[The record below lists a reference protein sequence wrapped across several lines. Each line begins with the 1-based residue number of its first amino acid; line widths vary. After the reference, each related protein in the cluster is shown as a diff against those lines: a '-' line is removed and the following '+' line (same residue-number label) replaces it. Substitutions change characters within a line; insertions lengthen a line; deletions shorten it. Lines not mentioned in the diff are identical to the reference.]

1 MKNSKRII
9 ALFLALVVVIAGS
22 NLFLDHKLK
31 ASETNGDTTA
41 QEQQDTAESAQ
52 TVVEIV
58 VPKPQESVP
67 VAEAPIE
74 PAKEETPAVEPVKE
88 EVPVIEPVKEETPAA
103 EPVKE
108 EVPVTEPVK
117 EEMPA
122 AEPVMEEA
130 PAVETITEEAPEAE
144 PVQEEV
150 PTVEPV
156 KEEAP
161 EAEPVQEEI
170 AAEPEAENNQPEET
184 DLPEN
189 ETETPVVNEEVEK
202 TEGEGEETETTEPEE
217 NAEETGDDENIEEP
231 IHEEEPEKIE
241 SEKIIVANVPLKCS
255 ASTAAVGESVTV
267 TAAIK
272 VMNTEAAELKP
283 FILEVTASDGRMIDR
298 EVLFCTVLDGYAADA
313 GVRYEKH
320 IDFVPFTGDIAAVDL
335 IVTIRDNDEGET
347 KLFSGAMSF
356 TLEAA
361 EETKPEEIPEIES
374 ETEPEEIPEAQ
385 TDSEPEEITEAEP
398 ETEPEEISE
407 ADNNSEPE
415 EIPEAE
421 PENKPEEMPEAEPE
435 SAPEEIPEAELE
447 SEPEEIHEAEPETE
461 PEEITETDP
470 EEIPEIEPTPVPVQE
485 TPKQSDEPVIT
496 APAETEPEEEE
507 IEIPELEDMLLF
519 DTIEFEDDINRYIEL
534 YVWYDGYTDGKPLDF
549 GQVLNITAVL
559 YGFEDDTDIT
569 YRWQVSKDGENFTD
583 IEKADKRVYSIV
595 INEENC
601 ADFYRVVVLSE
612 KMA

>member
-58 VPKPQESVP
+58 VPKPQESEP

-74 PAKEETPAVEPVKE
+74 PA
-88 EVPVIEPVKEETPAA
+88 KEETPAA

-117 EEMPA
+117 EESPA
-122 AEPVMEEA
+122 AEPVQEEV
-130 PAVETITEEAPEAE
+130 PAVETVKEEAPEAE

-150 PTVEPV
+150 PAVEPV
-156 KEEAP
+156 EEGVP
-161 EAEPVQEEI
+161 EVEPVQEEI
-170 AAEPEAENNQPEET
+170 TVETENIQPEET
-184 DLPEN
+184 DLAET
-189 ETETPVVNEEVEK
+189 ETETPSINEEPEQ
-202 TEGEGEETETTEPEE
+202 TEGEGEETELAEPEE
-217 NAEETGDDENIEEP
+217 NAEETGDDENSEEP
-231 IHEEEPEKIE
+231 IPEEEPEKIE

-255 ASTAAVGESVTV
+255 ASTAAVGESVSV

-272 VMNTEAAELKP
+272 VMNTEAVELKP
-283 FILEVTASDGRMIDR
+283 FILEVTASDGRLIDR
-298 EVLFCTVLDGYAADA
+298 ELLFCTVLDGYAADA

-320 IDFVPFTGDIAAVDL
+320 IDFVPFTGDIAAVEL
-335 IVTIRDNDEGET
+335 IVTIRDNDDDET

-361 EETKPEEIPEIES
+361 EETEPEEIPEIES
-374 ETEPEEIPEAQ
+374 ESKPEEILEAEPETEPEEILEAQ
-385 TDSEPEEITEAEP
+385 PDSEPEEITEAEL
-398 ETEPEEISE
+398 ETKT
-407 ADNNSEPE
+407 E
-415 EIPEAE
+415 EIP
-421 PENKPEEMPEAEPE
+421 
-435 SAPEEIPEAELE
+435 
-447 SEPEEIHEAEPETE
+447 EAEPETE
-461 PEEITETDP
+461 PEEILEAEPETEPEEIPEADNESEPEEIPEAELETDPEEISEIEPETEP

-496 APAETEPEEEE
+496 APAESEPEQEE

-549 GQVLNITAVL
+549 GQILNITAVL

>member
-9 ALFLALVVVIAGS
+9 ALFLALIVVIAGS

-74 PAKEETPAVEPVKE
+74 PAKEETPA
-88 EVPVIEPVKEETPAA
+88 A

-117 EEMPA
+117 EESPA
-122 AEPVMEEA
+122 AEPVQEEA
-130 PAVETITEEAPEAE
+130 PAVEPVTEEALEAEPAQEEVPAVETVKEEMPEAN

-150 PTVEPV
+150 PVVEPV

-161 EAEPVQEEI
+161 EADPVQEEI

-189 ETETPVVNEEVEK
+189 ETETPAVNEEPEQ
-202 TEGEGEETETTEPEE
+202 TEGEGEETELAEPEE
-217 NAEETGDDENIEEP
+217 NVEETEDDENIEEP
-231 IHEEEPEKIE
+231 IPEEEPEKIE
-241 SEKIIVANVPLKCS
+241 SEKIIVANVPLKCF
-255 ASTAAVGESVTV
+255 ASTAAVGESVSV
-267 TAAIK
+267 TATIK
-272 VMNTEAAELKP
+272 VMNTEAAELSP

-298 EVLFCTVLDGYAADA
+298 ELLFCAVLDGYAADA
-313 GVRYEKH
+313 GERYEKY
-320 IDFVPFTGDIAAVDL
+320 IDFVPFMGDIAAVDL
-335 IVTIRDNDEGET
+335 IVTIRDNDEDET

-356 TLEAA
+356 TLEVE

-398 ETEPEEISE
+398 ETEPEEIPE
-407 ADNNSEPE
+407 AEPETEPE

-421 PENKPEEMPEAEPE
+421 PETEPEEIHEAEPE

-447 SEPEEIHEAEPETE
+447 SEPEEIHEAEPKTEPEEIPETE
-461 PEEITETDP
+461 PEEIS
-470 EEIPEIEPTPVPVQE
+470 EIEPTPAPVQE

-496 APAETEPEEEE
+496 APAESEPEQEE

-519 DTIEFEDDINRYIEL
+519 DTIEFEDDTNRYIEL
-534 YVWYDGYTDGKPLDF
+534 YVWYDGYTDGKALDF

-559 YGFEDDTDIT
+559 YGFENDTDIT
-569 YRWQVSKDGENFTD
+569 YQWQVSKDGENFTD
-583 IEKADKRVYSIV
+583 IEKADKRVYSLV
-595 INEENC
+595 ITEENC
-601 ADFYRVVVLSE
+601 ADYYRVAVLSE